1 MKKIALYVVVS
12 VCIVTVL
19 ATAAVAGHPM
29 ISESGWFDFENCAF
43 CKNLMED
50 PELLAHTTWEN
61 HTIEKGMMSIMTID
75 PAYAEAMATAEQ
87 KMNELGMKIQS
98 GQVNPMSLKMCQSC
112 QTTGML
118 MMGGVKT
125 ERVNGE
131 AAIVTMMTS
140 DDEAVVTQLHDLAKR
155 NTEEMAAMMGG
166 AEHPHGEHPKS
177 EHPKGEHS
185 H

>member
-1 MKKIALYVVVS
+1 MKKIALYVLVS

-29 ISESGWFDFENCAF
+29 KSESGWFDFENCAF

-61 HTIEKGMMSIMTID
+61 HTIEKVMMNIMTID
-75 PAYAEAMATAEQ
+75 PAYAQAMVTAEQ
-87 KMNELGMKIQS
+87 KMNELG
-98 GQVNPMSLKMCQSC
+98 
-112 QTTGML
+112 
-118 MMGGVKT
+118 
-125 ERVNGE
+125 
-131 AAIVTMMTS
+131 
-140 DDEAVVTQLHDLAKR
+140 KR